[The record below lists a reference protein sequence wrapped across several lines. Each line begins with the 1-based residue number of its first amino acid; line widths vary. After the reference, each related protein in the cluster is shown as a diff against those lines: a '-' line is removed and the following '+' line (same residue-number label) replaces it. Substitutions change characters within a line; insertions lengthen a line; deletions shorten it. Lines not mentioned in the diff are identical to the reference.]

1 VCVEVPWRSHNSEP
15 LTFYNEMLKEDVQ
28 VLSFFNDALSI
39 MSVIKR

>member
-1 VCVEVPWRSHNSEP
+1 
-15 LTFYNEMLKEDVQ
+15 MLKEDVQ